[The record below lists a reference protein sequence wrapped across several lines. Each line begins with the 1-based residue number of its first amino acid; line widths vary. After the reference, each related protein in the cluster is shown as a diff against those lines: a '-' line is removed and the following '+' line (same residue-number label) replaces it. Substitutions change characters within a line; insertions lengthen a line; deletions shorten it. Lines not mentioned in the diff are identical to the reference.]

1 MGEAFGDEEL
11 TMVVLSQ
18 FHSDVLTVGRAAL
31 ADVYDDIEDGPLDAA
46 DELCLSE
53 GRALEV
59 QATHDTV
66 GTHAFVVLD
75 ERDGS
80 YFFVEL
86 TL

>member
-1 MGEAFGDEEL
+1 MTTEEAG
-11 TMVVLSQ
+11 
-18 FHSDVLTVGRAAL
+18 DVLTVGGTAL
-31 ADVYDDIEDGPLDAA
+31 ADVDNDIEDGTLDAA
-46 DELCLSE
+46 DEFGLGE